1 MIQGG
6 DSPRIVGRS
15 GAACGLDVPY
25 LTLQCCKPLAQCGRV
40 RDDGLDFLRLLG
52 LQRGEG
58 LDGLKRQAS
67 VLLQALFYGVD
78 SGRHSFQGPVYLFP
92 DAGCPGAFEDFPS
105 ATVALVGGRGVIG
118 VSPRCCGAEIGD
130 PLKSCVGLSRH
141 GAVEARL
148 PMG

>member
-1 MIQGG
+1 MALALSMTSSSHDQGG

-25 LTLQCCKPLAQCGRV
+25 LTLQCCKPLAQRGRV
-40 RDDGLDFLRLLG
+40 RDDGLDFLPLLG

-58 LDGLKRQAS
+58 LDGLKRPAS

-92 DAGCPGAFEDFPS
+92 GLRPFSAEFPPQ
-105 ATVALVGGRGVIG
+105 GVL
-118 VSPRCCGAEIGD
+118 EH
-130 PLKSCVGLSRH
+130 L
-141 GAVEARL
+141 E
-148 PMG
+148 